1 MAILPPPPPPT
12 KPPEIPSLSD
22 DTHFSFYIKG
32 ANTFPW
38 SVDSNRSLCPNF
50 LAFST
55 SAFETLKSLMAFS
68 LSTERSCREVE
79 RLTENRYKKRDEKKL
94 QETMDRGAGDKGEQ
108 ETKGYLF
115 KGQQE
120 SRGRSLTKG
129 FSGLKRFRDFRK
141 TGPCLRHHR
150 AP

>member
-1 MAILPPPPPPT
+1 
-12 KPPEIPSLSD
+12 
-22 DTHFSFYIKG
+22 
-32 ANTFPW
+32 
-38 SVDSNRSLCPNF
+38 
-50 LAFST
+50 
-55 SAFETLKSLMAFS
+55 MAFS

-120 SRGRSLTKG
+120 SRGSQFNERLFGPET
-129 FSGLKRFRDFRK
+129 FSGLSKNWPLL
-141 TGPCLRHHR
+141 TSSPCSITFWTQ
-150 AP
+150 